1 MSVNIVST
9 SSSILGIRCSLLNN
23 RCSVF
28 HILIKN
34 LEEIRMEKDI
44 FVELNFLIMII
55 DDALPKFDL
64 PVDFVTDDSITGD
77 ILNQYGRFPCHIKAG
92 VFVLCT
98 RGTVRATINLSEY
111 TITHNDFVTV
121 LPGSFIQIH
130 EVSSDTRVCF
140 AGFSSEFISRV
151 SYVETYLDFLPMI
164 LDNPI
169 MALQEEVAQLYRN
182 AFSLLI
188 RAYSLPNTLDNKEI
202 LMSIFTIFFQGVGEL
217 YKRCKPT
224 TNEPIKREHELY
236 RQFIQL
242 LMTHYTQ
249 EHEVSFYAKKCGVT
263 PAHFSGAIR
272 KASGHS
278 PLAIITGIIIMN
290 AKAQL
295 KSTRLPVKEIAF
307 SLGFN
312 NLSFFNKYFRKH
324 VKMTPQEYREC

>member
-1 MSVNIVST
+1 
-9 SSSILGIRCSLLNN
+9 
-23 RCSVF
+23 
-28 HILIKN
+28 
-34 LEEIRMEKDI
+34 
-44 FVELNFLIMII
+44 MII

-77 ILNQYGRFPCHIKAG
+77 ILNQYGRFTCHIKAG

-111 TITHNDFVTV
+111 TISRNDFVTV

-140 AGFSSEFISRV
+140 AGFSSEFIARV
-151 SYVETYLDFLPMI
+151 SYVETFLDFLPMI
-164 LDNPI
+164 LNNPI
-169 MALQEEVAQLYRN
+169 MPLTEEIAQLYRN

-188 RAYSLPNTLDNKEI
+188 RAYVLPNTLDNKEI
-202 LMSIFTIFFQGVGEL
+202 LKSIFTIFFQGVGEL

-242 LMTHYTQ
+242 LMANYTQ

-278 PLAIITGIIIMN
+278 PLAIITGIIVMN

-324 VKMTPQEYREC
+324 VQMTPQEYREC

>member
-1 MSVNIVST
+1 
-9 SSSILGIRCSLLNN
+9 
-23 RCSVF
+23 
-28 HILIKN
+28 
-34 LEEIRMEKDI
+34 MEKDI

-169 MALQEEVAQLYRN
+169 MTLQEEVAQLYRN

-242 LMTHYTQ
+242 LMTNYTQ

-324 VKMTPQEYREC
+324 VEMTPQEYREC

>member
-1 MSVNIVST
+1 
-9 SSSILGIRCSLLNN
+9 
-23 RCSVF
+23 
-28 HILIKN
+28 
-34 LEEIRMEKDI
+34 
-44 FVELNFLIMII
+44 MII

-111 TITHNDFVTV
+111 TISRNDFVTV

-140 AGFSSEFISRV
+140 AGFSSEFIARV
-151 SYVETYLDFLPMI
+151 SYVETFLDFLPMI
-164 LDNPI
+164 LNNPI
-169 MALQEEVAQLYRN
+169 MPLTEEIAQLYWN

-188 RAYSLPNTLDNKEI
+188 RAYALPNTLDNKEI
-202 LMSIFTIFFQGVGEL
+202 LKSIFTIFFQGVGEL

-242 LMTHYTQ
+242 LMANYTQ

-278 PLAIITGIIIMN
+278 PLAIITGIIVMN

-324 VKMTPQEYREC
+324 VQMTPQEYREC

>member
-1 MSVNIVST
+1 
-9 SSSILGIRCSLLNN
+9 
-23 RCSVF
+23 
-28 HILIKN
+28 
-34 LEEIRMEKDI
+34 
-44 FVELNFLIMII
+44 MII

-169 MALQEEVAQLYRN
+169 MTLQEEVAQLYRN

-278 PLAIITGIIIMN
+278 PLAIITGIIIN

-324 VKMTPQEYREC
+324 VEMTPQEYREC

>member
-1 MSVNIVST
+1 
-9 SSSILGIRCSLLNN
+9 
-23 RCSVF
+23 
-28 HILIKN
+28 
-34 LEEIRMEKDI
+34 
-44 FVELNFLIMII
+44 
-55 DDALPKFDL
+55 
-64 PVDFVTDDSITGD
+64 
-77 ILNQYGRFPCHIKAG
+77 
-92 VFVLCT
+92 VLCT

-111 TITHNDFVTV
+111 TISRNDFVTV

-140 AGFSSEFISRV
+140 AGFSSEFIARV
-151 SYVETYLDFLPMI
+151 SYVETFLDFLPMI
-164 LDNPI
+164 LNNPI
-169 MALQEEVAQLYRN
+169 MPLTEEIAQLYRN

-188 RAYSLPNTLDNKEI
+188 RAYALPNTLDNKEI
-202 LMSIFTIFFQGVGEL
+202 LKSIFTIFFQGVGEL

-242 LMTHYTQ
+242 LMANYTQ

-278 PLAIITGIIIMN
+278 PLAIITGIIVMN

-324 VKMTPQEYREC
+324 VQMTPQEYREC

>member
-1 MSVNIVST
+1 MT
-9 SSSILGIRCSLLNN
+9 
-23 RCSVF
+23 
-28 HILIKN
+28 
-34 LEEIRMEKDI
+34 
-44 FVELNFLIMII
+44 
-55 DDALPKFDL
+55 
-64 PVDFVTDDSITGD
+64 
-77 ILNQYGRFPCHIKAG
+77 
-92 VFVLCT
+92 
-98 RGTVRATINLSEY
+98 
-111 TITHNDFVTV
+111 
-121 LPGSFIQIH
+121 
-130 EVSSDTRVCF
+130 
-140 AGFSSEFISRV
+140 
-151 SYVETYLDFLPMI
+151 
-164 LDNPI
+164 
-169 MALQEEVAQLYRN
+169 LQEEVAQLYRN

-202 LMSIFTIFFQGVGEL
+202 LMSIFTIFFQGVGEF

-324 VKMTPQEYREC
+324 VEMTPQEYREC

>member
-1 MSVNIVST
+1 
-9 SSSILGIRCSLLNN
+9 
-23 RCSVF
+23 
-28 HILIKN
+28 
-34 LEEIRMEKDI
+34 MEKDI

-64 PVDFVTDDSITGD
+64 PVDFVTDDGITGD

-169 MALQEEVAQLYRN
+169 MTLQEEVAQLYRN

-324 VKMTPQEYREC
+324 VEMTPQEYREC

>member
-1 MSVNIVST
+1 
-9 SSSILGIRCSLLNN
+9 
-23 RCSVF
+23 
-28 HILIKN
+28 
-34 LEEIRMEKDI
+34 
-44 FVELNFLIMII
+44 MII

-188 RAYSLPNTLDNKEI
+188 RAYSLPNTPDNKEI

-324 VKMTPQEYREC
+324 VEMTPQEYREC

>member
-1 MSVNIVST
+1 
-9 SSSILGIRCSLLNN
+9 
-23 RCSVF
+23 
-28 HILIKN
+28 
-34 LEEIRMEKDI
+34 
-44 FVELNFLIMII
+44 MII

-111 TITHNDFVTV
+111 TISRNDFVTV

-140 AGFSSEFISRV
+140 AGFSSEFIARV
-151 SYVETYLDFLPMI
+151 SYVETFLDFLPMI
-164 LDNPI
+164 LNNPI
-169 MALQEEVAQLYRN
+169 MPLREEIAQLYRN

-188 RAYSLPNTLDNKEI
+188 RAYALSNTLDNKEI
-202 LMSIFTIFFQGVGEL
+202 LKSIFTIFFQGVGEL

-242 LMTHYTQ
+242 LMANYTQ

-278 PLAIITGIIIMN
+278 PLAIITGIIVMN

-324 VKMTPQEYREC
+324 VQMTPQEYREC

>member
-1 MSVNIVST
+1 
-9 SSSILGIRCSLLNN
+9 
-23 RCSVF
+23 
-28 HILIKN
+28 
-34 LEEIRMEKDI
+34 MEKDI

-202 LMSIFTIFFQGVGEL
+202 LMSIFTIFFQGG
-217 YKRCKPT
+217 
-224 TNEPIKREHELY
+224 
-236 RQFIQL
+236 
-242 LMTHYTQ
+242 
-249 EHEVSFYAKKCGVT
+249 G
-263 PAHFSGAIR
+263 
-272 KASGHS
+272 
-278 PLAIITGIIIMN
+278 
-290 AKAQL
+290 
-295 KSTRLPVKEIAF
+295 
-307 SLGFN
+307 
-312 NLSFFNKYFRKH
+312 
-324 VKMTPQEYREC
+324 

>member
-1 MSVNIVST
+1 
-9 SSSILGIRCSLLNN
+9 
-23 RCSVF
+23 
-28 HILIKN
+28 
-34 LEEIRMEKDI
+34 
-44 FVELNFLIMII
+44 MII

-224 TNEPIKREHELY
+224 INEPIKREHELY

-324 VKMTPQEYREC
+324 VEMTPQEYREC

>member
-1 MSVNIVST
+1 
-9 SSSILGIRCSLLNN
+9 
-23 RCSVF
+23 
-28 HILIKN
+28 
-34 LEEIRMEKDI
+34 
-44 FVELNFLIMII
+44 MII

-169 MALQEEVAQLYRN
+169 MTLQEEVAQLYRN

-312 NLSFFNKYFRKH
+312 NLSFFNLKSATIIQYTIKGRFMSR
-324 VKMTPQEYREC
+324 

>member
-1 MSVNIVST
+1 
-9 SSSILGIRCSLLNN
+9 
-23 RCSVF
+23 
-28 HILIKN
+28 
-34 LEEIRMEKDI
+34 
-44 FVELNFLIMII
+44 MII

-169 MALQEEVAQLYRN
+169 MTLQEEVAQLYRN

-202 LMSIFTIFFQGVGEL
+202 LMSIFTIFFHGVGEL

-324 VKMTPQEYREC
+324 VEMTPQEYREC

>member
-1 MSVNIVST
+1 
-9 SSSILGIRCSLLNN
+9 
-23 RCSVF
+23 
-28 HILIKN
+28 
-34 LEEIRMEKDI
+34 
-44 FVELNFLIMII
+44 MII

-312 NLSFFNKYFRKH
+312 NLSFFNKYFSKH
-324 VKMTPQEYREC
+324 VEMTPQEYREC

>member
-1 MSVNIVST
+1 
-9 SSSILGIRCSLLNN
+9 
-23 RCSVF
+23 
-28 HILIKN
+28 
-34 LEEIRMEKDI
+34 MEKDI

-77 ILNQYGRFPCHIKAG
+77 ILNQYGRFSLPYKGGSLLFFA
-92 VFVLCT
+92 
-98 RGTVRATINLSEY
+98 RGELYVPTINLSEY

-169 MALQEEVAQLYRN
+169 MTLQEEVAQLYRN

-224 TNEPIKREHELY
+224 TNEPIKREHELLSPVY
-236 RQFIQL
+236 PVADDSL
-242 LMTHYTQ
+242 
-249 EHEVSFYAKKCGVT
+249 YAG
-263 PAHFSGAIR
+263 
-272 KASGHS
+272 
-278 PLAIITGIIIMN
+278 
-290 AKAQL
+290 
-295 KSTRLPVKEIAF
+295 TR
-307 SLGFN
+307 
-312 NLSFFNKYFRKH
+312 SFFLCEEVRSDSGSLFRCY
-324 VKMTPQEYREC
+324 P

>member
-1 MSVNIVST
+1 
-9 SSSILGIRCSLLNN
+9 
-23 RCSVF
+23 
-28 HILIKN
+28 
-34 LEEIRMEKDI
+34 MEKDI

-263 PAHFSGAIR
+263 LAHFSGAIR

-290 AKAQL
+290 AKVQL

-324 VKMTPQEYREC
+324 VEMTPQEYREC

>member
-1 MSVNIVST
+1 
-9 SSSILGIRCSLLNN
+9 
-23 RCSVF
+23 
-28 HILIKN
+28 
-34 LEEIRMEKDI
+34 MEKDI

-217 YKRCKPT
+217 YIRCKPT

>member
-1 MSVNIVST
+1 
-9 SSSILGIRCSLLNN
+9 
-23 RCSVF
+23 
-28 HILIKN
+28 
-34 LEEIRMEKDI
+34 
-44 FVELNFLIMII
+44 MII

-77 ILNQYGRFPCHIKAG
+77 ILNQYGHFPCHIKAG

-169 MALQEEVAQLYRN
+169 MTLQEEVAQLYRN

-290 AKAQL
+290 AKVQL

>member
-1 MSVNIVST
+1 
-9 SSSILGIRCSLLNN
+9 
-23 RCSVF
+23 
-28 HILIKN
+28 
-34 LEEIRMEKDI
+34 MEKDI

-202 LMSIFTIFFQGVGEL
+202 LMTIFFQGVGEL

>member
-1 MSVNIVST
+1 
-9 SSSILGIRCSLLNN
+9 
-23 RCSVF
+23 
-28 HILIKN
+28 
-34 LEEIRMEKDI
+34 
-44 FVELNFLIMII
+44 MII

-169 MALQEEVAQLYRN
+169 MTLQEEVAQLYRN

-242 LMTHYTQ
+242 LMTHYRQ

-324 VKMTPQEYREC
+324 VEMTPQEYREC

>member
-1 MSVNIVST
+1 
-9 SSSILGIRCSLLNN
+9 
-23 RCSVF
+23 
-28 HILIKN
+28 
-34 LEEIRMEKDI
+34 
-44 FVELNFLIMII
+44 MII

-77 ILNQYGRFPCHIKAG
+77 ILNQYGHFPCHIKAG

-169 MALQEEVAQLYRN
+169 MTLQEEVAQLYRN

-202 LMSIFTIFFQGVGEL
+202 LMSIFTIFFRGVGEL

>member
-1 MSVNIVST
+1 
-9 SSSILGIRCSLLNN
+9 
-23 RCSVF
+23 
-28 HILIKN
+28 
-34 LEEIRMEKDI
+34 
-44 FVELNFLIMII
+44 MII

-98 RGTVRATINLSEY
+98 RGTVRATINLS
-111 TITHNDFVTV
+111 
-121 LPGSFIQIH
+121 
-130 EVSSDTRVCF
+130 
-140 AGFSSEFISRV
+140 
-151 SYVETYLDFLPMI
+151 
-164 LDNPI
+164 
-169 MALQEEVAQLYRN
+169 EEVAQLYRN

-324 VKMTPQEYREC
+324 VEMTPQEYREC

>member
-1 MSVNIVST
+1 
-9 SSSILGIRCSLLNN
+9 
-23 RCSVF
+23 
-28 HILIKN
+28 
-34 LEEIRMEKDI
+34 
-44 FVELNFLIMII
+44 MII
-55 DDALPKFDL
+55 DNALPKFDL

-169 MALQEEVAQLYRN
+169 MTLQEEVAQLYRN

-217 YKRCKPT
+217 YKRCKPP
-224 TNEPIKREHELY
+224 TNAPIKREHELY

-324 VKMTPQEYREC
+324 VEMTPQEYREC

>member
-1 MSVNIVST
+1 MFCFSYFNKG
-9 SSSILGIRCSLLNN
+9 LGGNSNG
-23 RCSVF
+23 
-28 HILIKN
+28 
-34 LEEIRMEKDI
+34 KDI

-169 MALQEEVAQLYRN
+169 MTLQEEVAQLYRN

-312 NLSFFNKYFRKH
+312 NLSFLINIFVNMWK
-324 VKMTPQEYREC
+324 

>member
-1 MSVNIVST
+1 
-9 SSSILGIRCSLLNN
+9 
-23 RCSVF
+23 
-28 HILIKN
+28 
-34 LEEIRMEKDI
+34 
-44 FVELNFLIMII
+44 MII

-202 LMSIFTIFFQGVGEL
+202 LMSIFTIFFQGVGES

-324 VKMTPQEYREC
+324 VEMTPQEYREC

>member
-1 MSVNIVST
+1 
-9 SSSILGIRCSLLNN
+9 
-23 RCSVF
+23 
-28 HILIKN
+28 
-34 LEEIRMEKDI
+34 MEKDI

-224 TNEPIKREHELY
+224 TTEPIKREHELY

>member
-1 MSVNIVST
+1 
-9 SSSILGIRCSLLNN
+9 
-23 RCSVF
+23 
-28 HILIKN
+28 
-34 LEEIRMEKDI
+34 
-44 FVELNFLIMII
+44 MII

-111 TITHNDFVTV
+111 TISRNDFVTV

-140 AGFSSEFISRV
+140 AGFSSEFIARV
-151 SYVETYLDFLPMI
+151 SYVETFLDFLPMI
-164 LDNPI
+164 LNNPI
-169 MALQEEVAQLYRN
+169 MPLREEIAQLYRN

-188 RAYSLPNTLDNKEI
+188 RAYVLPNTLDNKEI
-202 LMSIFTIFFQGVGEL
+202 LKSIFTIFFQGVGEL

-242 LMTHYTQ
+242 LMANYTQ

-278 PLAIITGIIIMN
+278 PLAIITGIIVMN

-324 VKMTPQEYREC
+324 VQMTPQEYREC

>member
-1 MSVNIVST
+1 
-9 SSSILGIRCSLLNN
+9 
-23 RCSVF
+23 
-28 HILIKN
+28 
-34 LEEIRMEKDI
+34 MEKDI

-64 PVDFVTDDSITGD
+64 PVYFVTDDSITGD